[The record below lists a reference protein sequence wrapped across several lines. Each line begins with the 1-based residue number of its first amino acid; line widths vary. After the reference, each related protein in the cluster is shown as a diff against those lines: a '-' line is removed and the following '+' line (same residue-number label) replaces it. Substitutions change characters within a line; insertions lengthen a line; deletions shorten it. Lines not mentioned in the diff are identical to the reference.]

1 MKKFKKNR
9 QVTDREAYDLSF
21 ARIAWAH
28 IREIQQSKDPVI
40 KTQIFGNLNHLIRVW
55 SGDRAKLISKNALE
69 LFREIAPE
77 INPFDARWE
86 QRNVL
91 GNHGPRKPKI
101 VWEHTIPVGQFIKE
115 MANECFSE
123 EDVCKKIQTYPG
135 ACWITRQ
142 EDDLL
147 NSNGY
152 KNSRPGG
159 FSKCYSDCKIEVITE
174 SEIS

>member
-1 MKKFKKNR
+1 
-9 QVTDREAYDLSF
+9 
-21 ARIAWAH
+21 
-28 IREIQQSKDPVI
+28 
-40 KTQIFGNLNHLIRVW
+40 
-55 SGDRAKLISKNALE
+55 
-69 LFREIAPE
+69 
-77 INPFDARWE
+77 
-86 QRNVL
+86 VL

-159 FSKCYSDCKIEVITE
+159 FDKCYLDCGIEVLNE
-174 SEIS
+174 SQI